1 MLKIKRALG
10 FFDGR
15 GFNRMRINHGG
26 SDITVA
32 QKLLNGADVVVGL
45 QQMAGKTVAK
55 RVGRCALWY
64 FGRVDG
70 PLDLFLDVGFMKIIT
85 SVLIFVRDECHR
97 FCGKKPLPNEFPG
110 GIFIFFLN
118 PVRQKNAGIPCFE
131 IFLMQVDHRL
141 QMIL

>member
-1 MLKIKRALG
+1 MWGFLFSDSHRILKIKGALG

-15 GFNRMRINHGG
+15 AFNGMRIYHGG
-26 SDITVA
+26 PDITVT
-32 QKLLNGADVVVGL
+32 QKLLDGADVVVGL

-55 RVGRCALWY
+55 RMGRCALWY

-70 PLDLFLDVGFMKIIT
+70 PLDCFLDVGLMKIIA

-118 PVRQKNAGIPCFE
+118 PARQKRAGIP
-131 IFLMQVDHRL
+131 
-141 QMIL
+141 